1 MNKIF
6 QIYDS
11 TFKRILTLSDKAV
24 INLINGLF
32 GTEHPTDSKITYNWT
47 EYENKDLKRILADS
61 ILTINDRDIYHIE
74 AQMTEDEEIVFR
86 IFEYG
91 FGHAYQNRIMEKDG
105 ETLIFPQPC
114 VLYLDEG
121 RKEKIQDE
129 YTLTLRFKGQGI
141 FTYKV
146 PVVKLQS
153 FSTEELSNKKM
164 IILIPFF
171 LLKLRKKLQK
181 ARTKENIEEL
191 QNLIVNDIMGSIEKN
206 EKAGNISIE
215 DAKNLR
221 ILTWKL
227 YEEIYAQYAELEGV
241 MRKWYDQSLDL
252 ESDRYL
258 DKIDALEE
266 ELKEKNTEIE
276 NLKKRLE
283 ELQKK

>member
-1 MNKIF
+1 
-6 QIYDS
+6 
-11 TFKRILTLSDKAV
+11 
-24 INLINGLF
+24 
-32 GTEHPTDSKITYNWT
+32 
-47 EYENKDLKRILADS
+47 
-61 ILTINDRDIYHIE
+61 
-74 AQMTEDEEIVFR
+74 
-86 IFEYG
+86 
-91 FGHAYQNRIMEKDG
+91 MEKDG

>member
-1 MNKIF
+1 
-6 QIYDS
+6 
-11 TFKRILTLSDKAV
+11 
-24 INLINGLF
+24 
-32 GTEHPTDSKITYNWT
+32 
-47 EYENKDLKRILADS
+47 
-61 ILTINDRDIYHIE
+61 
-74 AQMTEDEEIVFR
+74 
-86 IFEYG
+86 
-91 FGHAYQNRIMEKDG
+91 
-105 ETLIFPQPC
+105 
-114 VLYLDEG
+114 
-121 RKEKIQDE
+121 
-129 YTLTLRFKGQGI
+129 
-141 FTYKV
+141 
-146 PVVKLQS
+146 
-153 FSTEELSNKKM
+153 M

-191 QNLIVNDIMGSIEKN
+191 QNLIVDDIMGSIEKN

-215 DAKNLR
+215 DAKSLR

-266 ELKEKNTEIE
+266 ELKEKDTMLKEKDIVLDEMSITMKEKDSMLKEQGERIHSLTKGIEI
-276 NLKKRLE
+276 LKKQLE